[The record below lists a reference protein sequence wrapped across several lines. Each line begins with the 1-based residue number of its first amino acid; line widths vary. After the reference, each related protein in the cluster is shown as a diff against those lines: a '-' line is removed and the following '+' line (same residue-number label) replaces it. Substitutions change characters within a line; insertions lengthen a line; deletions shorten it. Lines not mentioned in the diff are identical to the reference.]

1 MSNLLFDQFE
11 PCVFMVKTKQPDGL
25 GGTETIWTEG
35 GELDAYCRMDAPI
48 QEIVGDKLVEKS
60 TYTIITREG
69 TMLDFRDVI
78 KRKRDGKLFRA
89 TSDGDDYKLPSMST
103 IKVNRVTAEELVA
116 LPDH

>member
-1 MSNLLFDQFE
+1 MNNLLFDQFE

-35 GELDAYCRMDAPI
+35 GELDAYCRMDAPV
-48 QEIVGDKLVEKS
+48 QEIIGDKLVEKS

-78 KRKRDGKLFRA
+78 KRKSDGKLFRA
-89 TSDGDDYKLPSMST
+89 TSDGDDYKLPSIST
-103 IKVNRVTAEELVA
+103 IKVNQVSAEELTA

>member
-11 PCVFMVKTKQPDGL
+11 PCMFMVKSKQPDGY
-25 GGTETIWTEG
+25 GGTKTVWTEG
-35 GELDAYCRMDAPI
+35 AEFSAYCRMDAPV

-60 TYTIITREG
+60 TYTIITDEG

-89 TSDGDDYKLPSMST
+89 TSDGDDYKLPSAST
-103 IKVNRVTAEELVA
+103 IKLNKVTAEELTA
-116 LPDH
+116 LPT

>member
-11 PCVFMVKTKQPDGL
+11 PCVFMVKSKEPDGL
-25 GGTETIWTEG
+25 GGTTTVWTEG
-35 GELDAYCRMDAPI
+35 TALDAYCRMDAPVR
-48 QEIVGDKLVEKS
+48 EIVGDKLVEKS
-60 TYTIITREG
+60 TYTIITYEG

-103 IKVNRVTAEELVA
+103 VKLNKVTAEELTA
-116 LPDH
+116 LPT